1 MPQLLCEVEAGLEA
15 TEPTAAAPLP
25 TVDGA
30 QEGLGDDGG
39 VRGGV
44 HDDGRGGPAAP
55 GDAERTTALTLASSS
70 CTCSATCSTLAA
82 RAGMRMEIT
91 PMARPSMHMPRR
103 CAGTSAVDMKVPGVH
118 RHHLAGC

>member
-44 HDDGRGGPAAP
+44 PDDGRGGS
-55 GDAERTTALTLASSS
+55 ASV
-70 CTCSATCSTLAA
+70 A
-82 RAGMRMEIT
+82 
-91 PMARPSMHMPRR
+91 
-103 CAGTSAVDMKVPGVH
+103 
-118 RHHLAGC
+118 LAGGMS